1 MKKHSY
7 LTMPVSESHSV
18 SNPSSR
24 KRIQSDKI
32 LSKLRDACILLPGHL
47 ILGTSLCGTF
57 LMLLVMILSLG
68 CSEKLVSDTDNQSH
82 PNKRRIEQR
91 VSEPVRPFQSVRS
104 PASTE
109 ELMRSVSKGM
119 SRQDVLGLVGVPQ
132 ERHTWIPPVYQ
143 ESELAPGVTATGIP
157 AAPQRQLS
165 ENDRAHYEVWTYE
178 VNKGQEKISIS
189 LSPIGR
195 SKATMVNQMMK
206 ATRIYHLY
214 FERLSL
220 VEIRSERAFKAMTR

>member
-18 SNPSSR
+18 SSPSSR
-24 KRIQSDKI
+24 QRIQSEQI

-68 CSEKLVSDTDNQSH
+68 CSEKLVSDTDNRSH
-82 PNKRRIEQR
+82 PNKRQIEQR
-91 VSEPVRPFQSVRS
+91 VSEPVRSFQSVRS
-104 PASTE
+104 PASIE

-119 SRQDVLGLVGVPQ
+119 SRQVVLGLVGAPQ
-132 ERHTWIPPVYQ
+132 ERHTWIRRSSWPQ
-143 ESELAPGVTATGIP
+143 ASGVTATGIP

-195 SKATMVNQMMK
+195 SKATTVNQMMK
-206 ATRIYHLY
+206 AARIYHLY
-214 FERLSL
+214 FEGLRL